1 MTGPGGT
8 RLAGDRTD
16 PSPPYRTLTPNC
28 DTVRLHWVLLET
40 RPESGAPTERGTQT
54 MRKNWQPIIARA
66 AAIVAG
72 YDTAVTLRQVHYRL
86 VAEAAFGYRNTE
98 NDYKNLSRL
107 SAAARREGTFPP
119 LLDRTRA
126 IERPTTFA
134 SPAEALEQLARW
146 YRRDLLETQDVLPVI
161 VVEKATLVAQVQSWF
176 DEQFGIPV
184 VALRGYA
191 SEALE
196 RQVLDLVDGDE
207 REVAFLYAGDFDPTG
222 EDIARAFAENT
233 GLDLRH
239 VALTAAQ
246 VQAYGLPPVPGK
258 ASDSRAAGF
267 VARHG
272 ELVQVELEALD
283 PAELRAL
290 LAIQLQLLVDV
301 DRVAQVFVRQDRE
314 RVELEELAEG
324 WDAG

>member
-1 MTGPGGT
+1 VTIACGRHDGPGRNASCWRPNRPEPALPNPNPELRHRPITLGA
-8 RLAGDRTD
+8 AGDPPRIRGANRERNANDAEELATD
-16 PSPPYRTLTPNC
+16 HRPRC
-28 DTVRLHWVLLET
+28 GDRRRLRH
-40 RPESGAPTERGTQT
+40 
-54 MRKNWQPIIARA
+54 
-66 AAIVAG
+66 
-72 YDTAVTLRQVHYRL
+72 RL

-196 RQVLDLVDGDE
+196 RQVIDLVDGDE

-222 EDIARAFAENT
+222 EDIPRAFAENT

-246 VQAYGLPPVPGK
+246 VQAYGPPPVPGK